1 MKKVLKKKD
10 KDKQKVTTTFV
21 NEKESKTK
29 KKGFSV
35 RFKYIA
41 TKIIVSY
48 GIAIALMAVC
58 MIFFVSRA
66 NSFNTQYEEVLSNLK
81 KLNYIRENA
90 QSQSGHFMSLC
101 ITEENIEKSGE
112 DVILENMNLY
122 LDEVSASIGDD
133 EKYKVNQSRILT
145 IRKQLDPYTECVKAI
160 FAAGGGTN
168 YPAFSQETRELIEA
182 TYDYNSN
189 IANYALDLLV
199 LELERSVDIQDEIS
213 ANFHAMIV
221 TVIGFFV
228 GTLIVSIIL
237 CISLTRSIVGPVNR
251 LKKEIML
258 VADGDLSRDSLA
270 VTTKD
275 ETKAL
280 TDAFNAMTENLKNIM
295 NHVSSVAVELD
306 ESSQIVSQSIAENEK
321 GADGVAE
328 AIEHMTQQMAAQSM
342 ESEKTVNQVREMNHV
357 SERIRGGIDQINGN
371 AVISMEQA
379 GDGTELIEEYS
390 TQLAQ
395 VNTVIAQ
402 AAELT
407 NKLTSST
414 KEMNEILKSITD
426 ISNQTRMLSLNASIE
441 AARAGEA
448 GRGFAVVATEI
459 GNLANDTQIA
469 TSKITDIIKTVQ
481 SDVLN
486 MTESMNTGMEQLEK
500 SNTMAEQTKESF
512 RQIADTTS
520 MVSAS
525 IEEITSEMQLLT
537 DLVEQVVSSMEEM
550 DKSIDANRDSTYDI
564 SALVTEQNANL
575 NNIGVSAQTL
585 IQQSADLHQLLA
597 KFKLS

>member
-41 TKIIVSY
+41 SKIIVSY

-58 MIFFVSRA
+58 MIFFVFRA

-199 LELERSVDIQDEIS
+199 LELERSMDIQDEIS

-306 ESSQIVSQSIAENEK
+306 DSSQMVSQSIAENEK

-459 GNLANDTQIA
+459 GNLANDTQVA